1 MNNIFIKKNQLNIVT
16 NKTTS
21 SVLYKDQVIDNIP
34 EGAINQPD
42 KEKQKIFTEFRWRFY
57 EINNKEYCEISYK
70 EPNKN
75 RQYKNKNG
83 EWVERDEKDIDNK
96 FNQQVKKEYFIYSK

>member
-16 NKTTS
+16 NKNTS

-34 EGAINQPD
+34 EGAINFPD
-42 KEKQKIFTEFRWRFY
+42 KEKQKIYTEFRWRFY

-70 EPNKN
+70 EPNKQ
-75 RQYKNKNG
+75 RLYKNKNG
-83 EWVERDEKDIDNK
+83 EWVERDENDINNK
-96 FNQQVKKEYFIYSK
+96 FGNNIKKEYFIYSK

>member
-1 MNNIFIKKNQLNIVT
+1 MNNIFIKKNQLNIVS

-34 EGAINQPD
+34 EGATNHPD
-42 KEKQKIFTEFRWRFY
+42 KNKQKIFTEFRWRFY

-70 EPNKN
+70 EPNQN

-83 EWVERDEKDIDNK
+83 EWVERDENYIDNK
-96 FNQQVKKEYFIYSK
+96 FYNQIKKEYFIYSK